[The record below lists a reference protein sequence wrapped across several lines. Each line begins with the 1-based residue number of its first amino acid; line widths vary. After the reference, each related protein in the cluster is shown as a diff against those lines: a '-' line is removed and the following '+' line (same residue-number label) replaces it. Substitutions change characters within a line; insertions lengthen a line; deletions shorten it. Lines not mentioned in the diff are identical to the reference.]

1 MSIRPEAYSMV
12 PAVIEKK
19 KVNMKKFKK
28 VNKPVSSYLKKGVR
42 LTGVAAGITGAAYV
56 AGAGSRRYKKAPK
69 PGEGR
74 KLRSEVLSKPDKR
87 TYYL

>member
-1 MSIRPEAYSMV
+1 MSKTSKSLVPYSKSKAFM
-12 PAVIEKK
+12 
-19 KVNMKKFKK
+19 
-28 VNKPVSSYLKKGVR
+28 NKAKSLVKKGIKFGG
-42 LTGVAAGITGAAYV
+42 LTAIGIGGLYV

-74 KLRSEVLSKPDKR
+74 KLKSEVLSKPDKR